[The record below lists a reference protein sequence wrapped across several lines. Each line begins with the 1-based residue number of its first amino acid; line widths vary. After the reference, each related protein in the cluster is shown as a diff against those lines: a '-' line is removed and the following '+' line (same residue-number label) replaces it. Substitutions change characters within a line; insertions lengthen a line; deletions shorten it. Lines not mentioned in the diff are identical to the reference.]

1 MGLILKFI
9 LISIA
14 LSWIFSSLLRFFL
27 KSKFKVFINKV
38 NEAQQEET
46 RKQRKEGE
54 IKVDYIP
61 KNQNQKTSN
70 NIQAGEYVDYEEVKE

>member
-27 KSKFKVFINKV
+27 KSKFKIFVDKV
-38 NEAQQEET
+38 NEAQQAEN
-46 RKQRKEGE
+46 RKQKQEGE
-54 IKVDYIP
+54 ITVDFIP
-61 KNQNQKTSN
+61 KNQRHKNSK